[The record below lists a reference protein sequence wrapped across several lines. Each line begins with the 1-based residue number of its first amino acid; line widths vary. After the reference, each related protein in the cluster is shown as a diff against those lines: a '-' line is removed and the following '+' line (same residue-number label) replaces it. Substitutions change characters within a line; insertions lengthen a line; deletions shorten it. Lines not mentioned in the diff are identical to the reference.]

1 MALRAA
7 RLNKDK
13 QSLFSIPPL
22 YLYFIPQQSVPS
34 QSGLPLDFSIFSG
47 NLVHVKFLNRLC
59 SASSHN
65 TLAAMPDDTVR
76 VLRCL
81 VKGATIPM
89 KVSLSVDDD
98 VDDLKAMVHQRGQNR
113 ILRGTDIQDLFV
125 WKVRT
130 TLRVDVAT
138 HNLAAQ

>member
-1 MALRAA
+1 M
-7 RLNKDK
+7 KT
-13 QSLFSIPPL
+13 
-22 YLYFIPQQSVPS
+22 
-34 QSGLPLDFSIFSG
+34 DFAPHSE
-47 NLVHVKFLNRLC
+47 
-59 SASSHN
+59 SADWAHN

-89 KVSLSVDDD
+89 KVLLSVNDD
-98 VDDLKAMVHQRGQNR
+98 VDDLKAKVHDFGKNG

-130 TLRVDVAT
+130 TLR
-138 HNLAAQ
+138 LE